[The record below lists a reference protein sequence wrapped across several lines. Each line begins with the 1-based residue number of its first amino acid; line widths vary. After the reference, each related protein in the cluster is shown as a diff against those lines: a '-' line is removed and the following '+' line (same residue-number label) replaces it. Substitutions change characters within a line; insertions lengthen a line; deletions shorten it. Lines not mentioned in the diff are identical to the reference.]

1 MNLNSYFKEIQQFLL
16 SEEVKEFS
24 SEEIEEKL
32 ARLMTLRTRFKT
44 FIKSLKKAKIKFKDV
59 KNAVENLN
67 KKIVKSDN
75 QPPDNEITGETIK
88 GTTGK
93 PDSNGTQGA
102 TSGKSDVVNVQQV
115 NTQSLKSIQGTS
127 TKERPSNITNTKVL
141 NTKLSST
148 PQKIS
153 PIKSGRKPVNSKKS
167 SNKSTRRNKRK
178 TSNKSTRRNKR
189 KTR

>member
-16 SEEVKEFS
+16 SEEAKEFS
-24 SEEIEEKL
+24 STEIEEKL
-32 ARLMTLRTRFKT
+32 AQLMTLRTTFKT

-75 QPPDNEITGETIK
+75 QPSDDKITGETIE

-93 PDSNGTQGA
+93 PDSNSTQDA
-102 TSGKSDVVNVQQV
+102 TSGKSDVVKDIEQTNVTQG
-115 NTQSLKSIQGTS
+115 NTVEELPPDIS
-127 TKERPSNITNTKVL
+127 TTQTL

-148 PQKIS
+148 PQKVS
-153 PIKSGRKPVNSKKS
+153 SKKRGRKPVNSKKS
-167 SNKSTRRNKRK
+167 SNKSTRRKKRK
-178 TSNKSTRRNKR
+178 LNNLL
-189 KTR
+189 

>member
-24 SEEIEEKL
+24 STEIEEKL
-32 ARLMTLRTRFKT
+32 TQLMKLRTTFKT
-44 FIKSLKKAKIKFKDV
+44 FIESLKKAKIKFKDV

-75 QPPDNEITGETIK
+75 QPSDDEITGETIK

-93 PDSNGTQGA
+93 PDSNSTQGA

-115 NTQSLKSIQGTS
+115 NTQSLKSIQGNS
-127 TKERPSNITNTKVL
+127 TKERPSNISNARAL

-148 PQKIS
+148 PQKVS
-153 PIKSGRKPVNSKKS
+153 SKKRGRKPVNPNKRGRKPVNPNKS

-178 TSNKSTRRNKR
+178 TR
-189 KTR
+189 